1 VVEAAIASQRTDGK
15 MPEYQ
20 WTTEDCAAADA
31 QGWNLFESHGDM
43 VELQI
48 QRDDEGGVF
57 ADDEAAAKHV
67 QVMADVGD
75 PVAIRAIQALIA
87 AGSSQVALYALK
99 VPEGKLPQRAVAP
112 VVARFRAD
120 GAFNAANQ
128 RMRKVIE
135 QQPPSAASS
144 NAAGSLCSVAGGR

>member
-1 VVEAAIASQRTDGK
+1 
-15 MPEYQ
+15 
-20 WTTEDCAAADA
+20 
-31 QGWNLFESHGDM
+31 M